1 MQTSKY
7 QTPLSWAIWLIIASY
22 QFQCKSPLDLSSP
35 SYKLLRY
42 PIMGLFPLPDSTQFK
57 WISLEACQPPDLAQS
72 QISRCFL
79 APFHWDASEL
89 SMVGVLVHS
98 SRQKPTVFK
107 YSVFSRVARSLGLWG
122 TILTRWGSM
131 AFRGRWGE
139 EKSSVMVGRM
149 LLVQILISKGKAR
162 VFCCLVLFTV
172 LFVVLL

>member
-57 WISLEACQPPDLAQS
+57 WVSLGACQPPDLAQP

-98 SRQKPTVFK
+98 SRHSPLYSTTVGFPELQGVW
-107 YSVFSRVARSLGLWG
+107 VFGAPFWHDGALWRSGEGEARRNPQWWWEGCSLYK
-122 TILTRWGSM
+122 
-131 AFRGRWGE
+131 F
-139 EKSSVMVGRM
+139 
-149 LLVQILISKGKAR
+149 
-162 VFCCLVLFTV
+162 
-172 LFVVLL
+172 